1 MTVVETYLYGP
12 DSDKFNGF
20 EYNKNYDFLNVE
32 DTISSHSN
40 EIAVAG
46 CMLQERYLNL
56 SSILCN
62 DSDVNEEGIE
72 IGDPTE
78 VALINYAQKY
88 DVDYKYIRE

>member
-20 EYNKNYDFLNVE
+20 DYIKDYTNTN
-32 DTISSHSN
+32 SN
-40 EIAVAG
+40 NNENTSDGTEIAVCA
-46 CMLQERYLNL
+46 CAIQERYLSL

-78 VALINYAQKY
+78 VALINYEIQQKLH
-88 DVDYKYIRE
+88 